1 VRVEIQEK
9 FVKHETAERI
19 IKAAE
24 SLAGRT
30 KDNNNDDDHYRFE
43 VENQDGTKL
52 RMDPEDNKNL
62 VLAMSLHEK
71 GVKMMEKGEHN
82 IGSKFLLEA
91 DSAFLRVKDEG
102 LLAKIDNYARLCLDI
117 TWCLL
122 KSKNF
127 EELSAHSWRL
137 DKAHEILKLAYGQNN
152 ERLIELRGGCTPD
165 LIIYV
170 RLFLLQAIVTYHAG
184 DVRKAKN
191 FLGLSE
197 QKLSQM
203 TITEDD
209 MMELLQM
216 GFTFR
221 ESRVGLRACNRNSH
235 EAIQWLLLRREKEQE
250 RQIQEK
256 EKRNQKRKQRNFGK
270 TANGHWVNLQ
280 LLSVL
285 VSQGFEEVLAAEALK
300 QADNDEE
307 KTYLLLVNNI
317 DLLRIAV
324 EKAKPPFIPS
334 EEDMQVIM
342 SMGFTQGQV
351 YGTLKL
357 TNGDMDAAVEKLLS
371 FQGVDELPPP
381 PPDFTVPVDA
391 NALVPP
397 PEDATDPVEDLTKME
412 AEEHEKQLLQNAEY
426 DLIGSHE
433 ADELQAYDIDLTE
446 ETDLFNHY
454 KALILSTK

>member
-1 VRVEIQEK
+1 
-9 FVKHETAERI
+9 
-19 IKAAE
+19 
-24 SLAGRT
+24 
-30 KDNNNDDDHYRFE
+30 
-43 VENQDGTKL
+43 
-52 RMDPEDNKNL
+52 
-62 VLAMSLHEK
+62 
-71 GVKMMEKGEHN
+71 MMEKGEHN
-82 IGSKFLLEA
+82 IASKFLLEA

-127 EELSAHSWRL
+127 DELSAHSWRL

-250 RQIQEK
+250 RQIQEQ
-256 EKRNQKRKQRNFGK
+256 EKRNQRRKQRNFGK
-270 TANGHWVNLQ
+270 TSNGHWVNLQ

-285 VSQGFEEVLAAEALK
+285 LSQGFEEALAAEALK

-307 KTYLLLVNNI
+307 KTYSLLSNNI
-317 DLLRIAV
+317 DLLRIAI
-324 EKAKPPFIPS
+324 ENTKPPFIPS
-334 EEDMQVIM
+334 EPDMQVIM
-342 SMGFTQGQV
+342 SMGFTQGQA

-357 TNGDMDAAVEKLLS
+357 TNGDIDAAVEKLLA
-371 FQGVDELPPP
+371 FQGVDEPLPPP
-381 PPDFTVPVDA
+381 PDLTVPVDVDA
-391 NALVPP
+391 PVPA
-397 PEDATDPVEDLTKME
+397 PEVATDLMQTENLAEKD
-412 AEEHEKQLLQNAEY
+412 AEEQEKQLLQNAENE
-426 DLIGSHE
+426 LIGDHE
-433 ADELQAYDIDLTE
+433 ADELQAYDIDLSE
-446 ETDLFNHY
+446 ETDLFNQY
-454 KALILSTK
+454 KALILSTNK